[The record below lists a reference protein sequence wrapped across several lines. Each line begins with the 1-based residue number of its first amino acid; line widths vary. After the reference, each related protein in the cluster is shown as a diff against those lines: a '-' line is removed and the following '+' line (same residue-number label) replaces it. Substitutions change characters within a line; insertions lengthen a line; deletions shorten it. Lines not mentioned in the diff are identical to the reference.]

1 MKRKNNKKFNK
12 RPQNPLNKLSLF
24 QKSDSRFSKKCPLSG
39 KDAPAI
45 DNKNIKLLTRYIT
58 DTHKIMP
65 SRITSVSQNVEI
77 VSKKKTELNKKNED
91 SKKQFKEVAD
101 KISNKILKFKK
112 ESKENGELYGSVKP
126 KEVSIAFKDILKV
139 EISPSQIDLRQEITQ
154 VGKYKINI
162 NLHAEVTAS
171 VNLQIDKI
179 DSI

>member
-1 MKRKNNKKFNK
+1 MQVILLENILKLGKIGDQVEVKNGFGRNFLLRQGKAL
-12 RPQNPLNKLSLF
+12 RA
-24 QKSDSRFSKKCPLSG
+24 SKE
-39 KDAPAI
+39 
-45 DNKNIKLLTRYIT
+45 
-58 DTHKIMP
+58 
-65 SRITSVSQNVEI
+65 NVEF